1 MQQIQLYIGNQRI
14 DMFKDESVSI
24 TDTIKDVKDISKIFT
39 EYSQTFEIPA
49 SKINN
54 KVFSHYYD
62 NDIVGGFD
70 ARVRAP
76 SFIELNSAPFKKG
89 FIKLEGIDLK
99 NNIAHTYR
107 ITFFGNTV
115 SLKRLLGDDKL
126 TDLRWLDNFNTRN
139 NGADIRYVS
148 EDIEY
153 YLTAKHNKTFGGVTY
168 DNPVQVPLVT
178 HTERLYYNSA
188 QNDANTGNLHYS
200 TADTSIKKGVKW
212 TELKYA
218 LKLTAIIDAIQAPIA
233 EGGYGITFSDDFF
246 NNSTNLAFNNLT
258 MWLHRIRGQA
268 TSGGQEVS
276 TTTQPTGWTN
286 SNSGSAYMTDNI
298 YSHIGD
304 ADINSVRLTPSNTDT
319 YSYQVFRSEI
329 SFINGQVET
338 TAFSVIHS
346 SGNVTGF
353 DSFIFP
359 NFTSAP
365 VISARY
371 YIEITSTTQINFTT
385 IVFQNVNAF
394 FGTTNFTLSNYLKT
408 VVFNLVMTQQLP
420 KMKVLDFLTSIFNMF
435 SLVAYFEDDILVV
448 ESLDDFYNTGRGGSL
463 NSEAGYDITQYVDVT
478 KKTVDV
484 ALPFREVKYSYS
496 GLKTFL
502 AAQHEQLFNEE
513 WGTEEYTGE
522 DTAILSEEIFKVTIP
537 FEHMKFEKLIDVTT
551 SATQN
556 ILWGYF
562 VDDSQ
567 RPYIGQPAIFNTV
580 LLLGNI
586 SFVSEVDFEG
596 VPLQYKQ
603 LTSYQVPSNS
613 NMNTQSA
620 GQPQPTINFAPEI
633 DEYNFQQNNATLFK
647 DFHKNYISGVF
658 AESNRLTIVKAF
670 LPLKILLKYNLND
683 RFIISGK
690 SYKINSIETNLYTG
704 QSDIELL
711 KDVFPAY
718 VAPEVVN
725 FIAAENGDNL
735 TAENGDFLITEQ

>member
-1 MQQIQLYIGNQRI
+1 
-14 DMFKDESVSI
+14 
-24 TDTIKDVKDISKIFT
+24 
-39 EYSQTFEIPA
+39 
-49 SKINN
+49 
-54 KVFSHYYD
+54 
-62 NDIVGGFD
+62 
-70 ARVRAP
+70 
-76 SFIELNSAPFKKG
+76 
-89 FIKLEGIDLK
+89 
-99 NNIAHTYR
+99 
-107 ITFFGNTV
+107 
-115 SLKRLLGDDKL
+115 
-126 TDLRWLDNFNTRN
+126 
-139 NGADIRYVS
+139 
-148 EDIEY
+148 
-153 YLTAKHNKTFGGVTY
+153 
-168 DNPVQVPLVT
+168 
-178 HTERLYYNSA
+178 
-188 QNDANTGNLHYS
+188 
-200 TADTSIKKGVKW
+200 
-212 TELKYA
+212 
-218 LKLTAIIDAIQAPIA
+218 
-233 EGGYGITFSDDFF
+233 
-246 NNSTNLAFNNLT
+246 

-286 SNSGSAYMTDNI
+286 SNTGFAYMTDNI

-304 ADINSVRLTPSNTDT
+304 GDTNSVRLTPSNTDT

-329 SFINGQVET
+329 SFINGQVVT
-338 TAFSVIHS
+338 SAFSVIHS

-353 DSFIFP
+353 NAFIFP
-359 NFTSAP
+359 NFATAS
-365 VISARY
+365 VISASY
-371 YIEITSTTQINFTT
+371 YIEITSTTQMNFST
-385 IVFQNVNAF
+385 IVFQNVNTF

-435 SLVAYFEDDILVV
+435 GLVAYFEDEILVV

-502 AAQHEQLFNEE
+502 AAQHDQLFNEE
-513 WGTEEYTGE
+513 WGTEEYKGE

-586 SFVSEVDFEG
+586 SFVSEVNFEG

-613 NMNTQSA
+613 NMNTQFF

-711 KDVFPAY
+711 KDVFPTY
-718 VAPEVVN
+718 VASEVVN

>member
-62 NDIVGGFD
+62 NDIINGFD
-70 ARVRAP
+70 ARVRA
-76 SFIELNSAPFKKG
+76 SAFIELNSAPFKKG
-89 FIKLEGIDLK
+89 FIKLEGVDLK

-139 NGADIRYVS
+139 SGADIRYVS
-148 EDIEY
+148 SDIED

-188 QNDANTGNLHYS
+188 QNDANTGNLHYRATPS
-200 TADTSIKKGVKW
+200 SIKKGVKW

-246 NNSTNLAFNNLT
+246 NNSTNTAFNDLS

-286 SNSGSAYMTDNI
+286 QSIPSGGANMTNDI
-298 YSHIGD
+298 YNHVGD
-304 ADINSVRLTPSNTDT
+304 TDINSVRLDPFGTDT

-329 SFINGQVET
+329 SFVNGQTVT
-338 TAFSVIHS
+338 SAFSVIHS
-346 SGNVTGF
+346 SGNVNGF
-353 DSFIFP
+353 NSFIFP
-359 NFTSAP
+359 NFTSSNT
-365 VISARY
+365 ISGSY

-385 IVFQNVNAF
+385 IVFQNVNQS

-435 SLVAYFEDDILVV
+435 SLVAYFEDEILVV
-448 ESLDDFYNTGRGGSL
+448 KSLDDFYNTGRGGSL
-463 NSEAGYDITQYVDVT
+463 SSEQPFDITQYVDVT

-551 SATQN
+551 SAIQN

-562 VDDSQ
+562 VDDNQ
-567 RPYIGQPAIFNTV
+567 RPYMGQPAIFNTK
-580 LLLGNI
+580 LITGSI

-596 VPLQYKQ
+596 VPLQCKQ
-603 LTSYQVPSNS
+603 LTSYQVPSNT
-613 NMNTQSA
+613 NMNALPISS
-620 GQPQPTINFAPEI
+620 QPTINFAAEI
-633 DEYNFQQNNATLFK
+633 DEFTFAQNSNTLFK
-647 DFHKNYISGVF
+647 DFHKNYISSVF
-658 AESNRLTIVKAF
+658 AESNRLTMVKAF
-670 LPLKILLKYNLND
+670 LPLRILLKYNLND
-683 RFIISGK
+683 RFVIAGK
-690 SYKINSIETNLYTG
+690 QYKINSIETNLYTG

-711 KDVFPAY
+711 KD
-718 VAPEVVN
+718 
-725 FIAAENGDNL
+725 I
-735 TAENGDFLITEQ
+735 

>member
-54 KVFSHYYD
+54 KVFTHYYD

-70 ARVRAP
+70 ARVRA
-76 SFIELNSAPFKKG
+76 SAFIELNSAPFKKG
-89 FIKLEGIDLK
+89 FIKLEGVDLK

-139 NGADIRYVS
+139 SGADIRYVS
-148 EDIEY
+148 SDIED

-218 LKLTAIIDAIQAPIA
+218 LKLTAIIDAIQAPIE

-246 NNSTNLAFNNLT
+246 NNSTNTAFNDLS

-276 TTTQPTGWTN
+276 TTTQPTGWADAGGSFGTPSM
-286 SNSGSAYMTDNI
+286 SNNIFAIGFGS
-298 YSHIGD
+298 YSYSLHI
-304 ADINSVRLTPSNTDT
+304 TPSNNDT
-319 YSYQVFRSEI
+319 YSYQVFRETS
-329 SFINGQVET
+329 SFVNGQPVNT
-338 TAFSVIHS
+338 PFTLIHS
-346 SGNVTGF
+346 SGNVNGQSSLGLTVTT
-353 DSFIFP
+353 I
-359 NFTSAP
+359 T
-365 VISARY
+365 ARF
-371 YIEITSTTQINFTT
+371 YIEITSTTQINFTSINWRASAT
-385 IVFQNVNAF
+385 GGNIFPDS
-394 FGTTNFTLSNYLKT
+394 NFTLTNYLKT

-435 SLVAYFEDDILVV
+435 SLVAYFEDEILVV
-448 ESLDDFYNTGRGGSL
+448 KSLDDFYNTGRGGSL
-463 NSEAGYDITQYVDVT
+463 SSEQPFDITQYVDVT

-513 WGTEEYTGE
+513 WGTEEYKGE
-522 DTAILSEEIFKVTIP
+522 DTTILSEEIFKVTIP

-551 SATQN
+551 SAIQN

-562 VDDSQ
+562 VDDNQ
-567 RPYIGQPAIFNTV
+567 RPYIGQPAIFNTK
-580 LLLGNI
+580 LITGSI

-603 LTSYQVPSNS
+603 LTSYQVPSNT
-613 NMNTQSA
+613 NMNAFPVSS
-620 GQPQPTINFAPEI
+620 QPTINFAAEI
-633 DEYNFQQNNATLFK
+633 DEFTFAENSNTLFK
-647 DFHKNYISGVF
+647 DFHKNYISSVF
-658 AESNRLTIVKAF
+658 SESNRLTMVKAF
-670 LPLKILLKYNLND
+670 LPLRILLKYNLND
-683 RFIISGK
+683 RFVIAGK
-690 SYKINSIETNLYTG
+690 QYKINSIETNLYTG

-711 KDVFPAY
+711 KD
-718 VAPEVVN
+718 
-725 FIAAENGDNL
+725 I
-735 TAENGDFLITEQ
+735 